1 MRIVKNAIFI
11 LITLFILISAVIYL
25 RNNHSDANPVKR
37 TTEEVVIKWMLYGE
51 NHKGSEKVFEEFN
64 RQLLVYFPNTRVE
77 FEIIPR
83 KSYKEKWDMKMA
95 TSEAVDLAWVG
106 NDVFNYT
113 EEVKKGSFMALDY
126 LLDTYGVD
134 LKRVVPKELWELQ
147 KSEGNTYSI
156 PIPGILYR
164 KGCALV
170 VNKDIAETYG
180 SVEAIG
186 SLNRSKQYTDQE
198 CYDAFEAFLANAKVA
213 GEIGTGVSY
222 KTFSQ
227 IADKGYEG
235 IYGSDSPFIIKIFD
249 KELKVYNKY
258 EQDSWKLYFKEMA
271 EWYQKRYI
279 REDIADILDPL
290 REDGKLKGSIMFLDD
305 YREQGTAVGMVA
317 TEYEAAVEPLEDY
330 KFLSYGACRN
340 SIVIPKSS
348 KHPQRAMELI
358 NLIISKKGMDM
369 YRLLSSGIEGQ
380 QLVEN
385 TFQKGE
391 LSPKPIKTFDQY
403 NKKVLVSPLSGF
415 ELDTRMIIL
424 EMSKVDLVVDEYKE
438 ILCQGN
444 TGPWEK
450 TYEEF
455 IGKMKKAGS
464 DKVIQEMQKQVDRF
478 IKGKEVFKSQYEAP
492 SMDNGQLTIDNCP
505 LSNVN

>member
-1 MRIVKNAIFI
+1 MDIVLREGMNSIHLWVVKFLRIVKNAVFV
-11 LITLFILISAVIYL
+11 LITLCILVSAVIYL
-25 RNNHSDANPVKR
+25 RNNHSEADMDKT

-51 NHKGSEKVFEEFN
+51 KHKGSERIFEEFN
-64 RQLLVYFPNTRVE
+64 NQLKIYFPNTRIE
-77 FEIIPR
+77 FEVIPR

-95 TSEAVDLAWVG
+95 TNEVIDLAWIG

-126 LLDTYGVD
+126 LLDTYGVN
-134 LKRVVPKELWELQ
+134 LKREISMDLWELQ
-147 KSEGNTYSI
+147 KNEGNMYSI

-170 VNKDIAETYG
+170 VNKELDEPFG
-180 SVEAIG
+180 SVEGIG
-186 SLNRSKQYTDQE
+186 RLNRSKQYTDQE
-198 CYDAFEAFLANAKVA
+198 CYDAFELFLARAKDA
-213 GEIGTGVSY
+213 GIIGKGLSY
-222 KTFSQ
+222 MTFSQ

-258 EQDSWKLYFKEMA
+258 EQDSWRLYFKEMA
-271 EWYQKRYI
+271 EWYQKGYI

-305 YREQGTAVGMVA
+305 YREQGAAVGMVA
-317 TEYEAAVEPLEDY
+317 TEYEAAVEPLEAY
-330 KFLSYGACRN
+330 KYISYGACRN

-348 KHPQRAMELI
+348 KHPQQAMELI
-358 NLIISKKGMDM
+358 NFLISEKGMDM
-369 YRLLSSGIEGQ
+369 YRLLTSGIEGQ
-380 QLVEN
+380 QIVEN
-385 TFQKGE
+385 SSKKGE
-391 LSPKPIKTFDQY
+391 VTPKPIQIVEKY
-403 NKKVLVSPLSGF
+403 NKNPLVSPLSGF

-438 ILCQGN
+438 RLCQGT
-444 TGPWEK
+444 TGDWEK
-450 TYEEF
+450 IYEEF
-455 IGKMKKAGS
+455 VGKMKKAGS

-478 IKGKEVFKSQYEAP
+478 MKEK
-492 SMDNGQLTIDNCP
+492 
-505 LSNVN
+505 